1 MKSNKYCDLVVLD
14 KEDFP
19 ILAVKVVRVRPFDE
33 ERRFFYYQEA
43 NKYAKRVGA
52 EYVLVVA
59 PSKMELR
66 NSSDGEVLA
75 EFDTATALQP
85 YIHEEFTLGKTSK
98 DYIKV
103 LVMLWLNNLVYP
115 RKNAE
120 VPYKEELKAL
130 GILERFGDVQ
140 YKTEVWI

>member
-1 MKSNKYCDLVVLD
+1 MSKYCDLVVLD

-19 ILAVKVVRVRPFDE
+19 ILAVKVIRVRPFDE
-33 ERRFFYYQEA
+33 ETRFFYYQEA

-66 NSSDGEVLA
+66 KSSNGEVLA

-85 YIHEEFTLGKTSK
+85 YIHEEFTLEKVSK
-98 DYIKV
+98 DYIKA
-103 LVMLWLNNLVYP
+103 LVMFWLDSLVYP

-130 GILERFGDVQ
+130 GILERLGDVQ
-140 YKTEVWI
+140 LKTEVWI